1 MSKCQVIVSDGI
13 TLGHPCC
20 GEFCCMTPLAN
31 NQDHFCPIHYALHN
45 VCSVVGC
52 NELIVD
58 GTKSCTH
65 PKHQTMERLKFQK
78 GKAAF
83 TLRD

>member
-1 MSKCQVIVSDGI
+1 KCQVIVTNGI
-13 TLGHPCC
+13 TLGHLYW
-20 GEFCCMTPLAN
+20 GEFRCTTPLAN
-31 NQDHFCPIHYALHN
+31 NQDHFCPMHYALHN

-52 NELIVD
+52 NKPIVN
-58 GTKSCTH
+58 GTKSCAH
-65 PKHQTMERLKFQK
+65 PEHQTMERLKFQK